1 MGPPVNLL
9 CALCLRDP
17 ATGGP
22 QTRIWNDGIE
32 EPSRVPAA
40 VTIAN
45 GQALCETHFRRLADW
60 QSEVHGPLAIEALL
74 AVMHAPADPP
84 PPPWHP

>member
-1 MGPPVNLL
+1 MTLI

-17 ATGGP
+17 STAA
-22 QTRIWNDGIE
+22 ILD
-32 EPSRVPAA
+32 PAPGTA
-40 VTIAN
+40 EAITIAN
-45 GQALCETHFRRLADW
+45 GNALCETHFRRLADW
-60 QSEVHGPLAIEALL
+60 QSEVHGPLSIEALL